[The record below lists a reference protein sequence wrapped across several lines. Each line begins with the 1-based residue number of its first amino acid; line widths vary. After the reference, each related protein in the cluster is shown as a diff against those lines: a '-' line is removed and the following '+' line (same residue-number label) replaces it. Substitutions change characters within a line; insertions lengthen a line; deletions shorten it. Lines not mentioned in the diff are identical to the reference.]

1 MTPTPE
7 AAAPDTAQPSRSFIE
22 DAAITQYLVSDQRCL
37 MVVPASDAV
46 RSPGGS
52 VSAGMVLTVFDVGAS
67 HPAIIASRPDWTATQ
82 DISLHGAEP
91 VTEGPIVLD
100 NQLVRVG
107 KKAVIASTA
116 VYDGHGLDDVD
127 KLVRLIDQAGPSSD
141 APTGLTRA
149 GSGLLTFARIP
160 RAAAPGMDDYDPGQW
175 IGQVHR
181 PAAGPPVQGSLY
193 ERMGLEL
200 VDARTGQFDL
210 ERTPFVT
217 NSIGTILGGALAV
230 MVEAAA
236 EALCPGL
243 VATDLQIHYLSQVRT
258 GPARTAGTVLRDA
271 GDHAVVTVRVT
282 DAGHGDQLLA
292 LATVTLRKG

>member
-37 MVVPASDAV
+37 MVVPVSDAV

-91 VTEGPIVLD
+91 ITEGPIVLD

-107 KKAVIASTA
+107 KKVVIASTA

-127 KLVRLIDQAGPSSD
+127 KLTRLIDQAGPSE

-149 GSGLLTFARIP
+149 GSGLITFARIP

-181 PAAGPPVQGSLY
+181 PAAGTPVESSLY
-193 ERMGLEL
+193 ERMGLKL

-236 EALCPGL
+236 EVLRPGL

-271 GDHAVVTVRVT
+271 ADHAVVTVRVT

>member
-7 AAAPDTAQPSRSFIE
+7 ADTPSTARPSRSFIE

-37 MVVPASDAV
+37 MVMPVSDAV
-46 RSPGGS
+46 RSPRGTI
-52 VSAGMVLTVFDVGAS
+52 SAGMVLTVFDVGAS
-67 HPAIIASRPDWTATQ
+67 HPAIIAGRPDWTATQ

-91 VTEGPIVLD
+91 ITEGPIVLD

-107 KKAVIASTA
+107 KKIIIASAA
-116 VYDGHGLDDVD
+116 VYDGHGLDDAD
-127 KLVRLIDQAGPSSD
+127 KLARLIDQAGPSVV
-141 APTGLTRA
+141 PTGLTRA
-149 GSGLLTFARIP
+149 GSGLLTFARLP
-160 RAAAPGMDDYDPGQW
+160 RAAAPGMDDYDPGNW

-181 PAAGPPVQGSLY
+181 PAAGGPVEGSLY

-230 MVEAAA
+230 MVEASA